1 MSKEGVMAGD
11 DPRAARPDENRFRW
25 SASSGR
31 AGAKDIARRIREAVT
46 VGTLQPG
53 DRLPGEHELAA
64 SFDVARGTVREAL
77 QSLAASG
84 LVRSTRGSQGGT
96 FVTVPEADWV
106 VQQLGDLLGLWFQV
120 GDINLAD
127 VLEAREVLEHA
138 CIVRAIEKRT
148 EDDLARMRAAIE
160 RSRQPDISDEEFI
173 DADLAFHTAVS
184 DAAKNPILGL
194 AMSAVHLARPRTN
207 RLLLRGLDRP
217 VIADQHWAMYEAIRD
232 QDARR
237 ATDALEAHIGHLD
250 AVRMTELPDLDPRT
264 IPIAPPDPE
273 HG

>member
-1 MSKEGVMAGD
+1 MRLGES
-11 DPRAARPDENRFRW
+11 RFRW

-46 VGTLQPG
+46 VGALKPG
-53 DRLPGEHELAA
+53 DKLPGEHELAA

-77 QSLAASG
+77 QTLAASG
-84 LVRSTRGSQGGT
+84 LVRSARGSQGGS

-120 GDINLAD
+120 GDITLAD

-138 CIVRAIEKRT
+138 CIVRAIENRT
-148 EDDLARMRAAIE
+148 EDDLARMRTPIE

-173 DADLAFHTAVS
+173 DTDLAFHTAVS

-194 AMSAVHLARPRTN
+194 PMSAVHLSRPRTN
-207 RLLLRGLDRP
+207 RLLLRGLDRTA
-217 VIADQHWAMYEAIRD
+217 IADQHWKIYEAIRD
-232 QDARR
+232 QDAAL
-237 ATDALEAHIGHLD
+237 ATVALQVHLGHLEV
-250 AVRMTELPDLDPRT
+250 VRMTELPDLDPRT
-264 IPIAPPDPE
+264 TPIAHSDPK
-273 HG
+273 HA